1 MAEDVIWGALIAYG
15 FAVAVKYCTIF
26 FLEWKL
32 SQKKEWY
39 LGLILPFLCF
49 WDSMAR
55 TAAVAGASV
64 EPVMEQIAVFFR
76 GNIET
81 AVLVLF
87 YLFCRLRV
95 KRKREMQEMKVKDLS

>member
-15 FAVAVKYCTIF
+15 FAMAVKYCTIF

-49 WDSMAR
+49 WDSMAQ
-55 TAAVAGASV
+55 TAAVAGSSV
-64 EPVMEQIAVFFR
+64 ELIREQIAVFFR
-76 GNIET
+76 GNIGT
-81 AVLVLF
+81 VVLALF
-87 YLFCRLRV
+87 YLFCRMQV
-95 KRKREMQEMKVKDLS
+95 KRKREMHEMRVKDLS

>member
-49 WDSMAR
+49 WDSMIQ
-55 TAAVAGASV
+55 TAAAV
-64 EPVMEQIAVFFR
+64 EPPGAPVYEQITVFFR